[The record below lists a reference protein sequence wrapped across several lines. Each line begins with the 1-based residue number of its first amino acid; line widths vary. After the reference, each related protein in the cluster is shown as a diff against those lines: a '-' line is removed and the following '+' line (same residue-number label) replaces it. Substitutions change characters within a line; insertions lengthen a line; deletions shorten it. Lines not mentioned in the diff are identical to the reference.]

1 MQARAKESVWMIKIR
16 ILLFLLFLV
25 PLVVFASGVKVTL
38 DQAPI
43 RTTDIPSLQR
53 GAKTFVNYCLTCHS
67 ANFMRYN
74 RLRDL
79 GLSEKQITDN
89 LIFTGQKPGDLMTN
103 AMKNKD
109 AQKWFGVAPPD
120 LSVIARSRGA
130 DWLYTYLRQFYRD
143 ESTPTGWNNLLFD
156 KAAMPHVLYQLQG
169 EQLLKIETVDDGHGG
184 THNVSKLELS
194 KPGTL
199 TKTEYDLYVADLVNY
214 LVYLGEPAAAYRV
227 QLGIIV
233 MLFLF
238 GMLGLTYALKH
249 DFWREVH

>member
-1 MQARAKESVWMIKIR
+1 MRGIR
-16 ILLFLLFLV
+16 VLLFFLCLV
-25 PLVVFASGVKVTL
+25 PLAAFAGGSKVDL

-43 RTTDIPSLQR
+43 QHTDTLSLQR
-53 GAKTFVNYCLTCHS
+53 GAKIFVNYCLTCHS
-67 ANFMRYN
+67 ANYMRYN

-79 GLSEKQITDN
+79 GLSKKQIKDN
-89 LIFTGQKPGDLMTN
+89 LIFTGQKPGDLMKI
-103 AMKNKD
+103 AMKEKE
-109 AQKWFGVAPPD
+109 AQKWFGVVPPD

-143 ESTPTGWNNLLFD
+143 ESTTTGWNNLVFD
-156 KAAMPHVLYQLQG
+156 KAAMPHVLYELQG
-169 EQLLKIETVDDGHGG
+169 EQLLRLEMVDDGHGG
-184 THNVSKLELS
+184 KHEVKKLVLS
-194 KPGTL
+194 KPGSL
-199 TKTEYDLYVADLVNY
+199 SKTEYDTYVADLVNY
-214 LVYLGEPAAAYRV
+214 LVYLGEPAATYRV